1 MVEEEEVEEDMV
13 TEEMEEGEVIMVVTV
28 GGDLILVVGEVD
40 LVVVGEAVGEV
51 LMGAGLVIGVLMVAE
66 VVGALGAVVGGG
78 LTEVAAAAE
87 VEVDMVEHQKGTWT
101 ILLFRSKIL
110 ATWSLLRRTFTL
122 RVLL

>member
-1 MVEEEEVEEDMV
+1 MEEDMV
-13 TEEMEEGEVIMVVTV
+13 TEEMEEGEVVMVVTV

-51 LMGAGLVIGVLMVAE
+51 LMGVGLVIGVLMVAE

-78 LTEVAAAAE
+78 LTEVAVVAE
-87 VEVDMVEHQKGTWT
+87 VEVDMVEYQKGTWT

-122 RVLL
+122 RVLQ